1 MCTAE
6 DIDESA
12 ADRYLKIV
20 RFIDLLGTDDKKQDL
35 LYNSTST
42 IQSLVNTVA
51 MQTRAGIWKDP
62 LERPTA
68 AGLLRELVPVTHL
81 RQCYEMGK
89 RLREVAYHIWSTKRS
104 VTVMGSRAATIMSIR
119 LFACIDVM
127 CTMPQAERYC
137 RLVRFVERMAGG
149 NPWERLRELEREHPL
164 GLMQVL
170 GLIAERESDND
181 EGEPIPSELGPLIEP
196 VLDAKLGYEK
206 AAVVRRRMY
215 EMWVHDKNMLVDEM
229 VDKVCEDSGNFPA
242 QLHRY
247 LLIKRFVEVRRWCK
261 LDPDLKATC
270 FQPLNMRVH
279 TMLST

>member
-119 LFACIDVM
+119 QFACIDVM

-170 GLIAERESDND
+170 GLSLSARATTTRASRS
-181 EGEPIPSELGPLIEP
+181 PPS
-196 VLDAKLGYEK
+196 
-206 AAVVRRRMY
+206 
-215 EMWVHDKNMLVDEM
+215 
-229 VDKVCEDSGNFPA
+229 SGRSSSPC
-242 QLHRY
+242 RTPSWGTR
-247 LLIKRFVEVRRWCK
+247 KRRWC
-261 LDPDLKATC
+261 AGACTRCGCTTRTC
-270 FQPLNMRVH
+270 SW
-279 TMLST
+279 TI